1 MFSLLTDYHTQLMCL
16 ATAKYFVS
24 TNTTLVKQTCLL
36 NHGRLP
42 SLVVTPPLLYALVP
56 SAALAEPKTNKQI
69 VTENLGLLPEGHAPF
84 ARTPLLSKRP

>member
-16 ATAKYFVS
+16 ATAKYSFAS

-42 SLVVTPPLLYALVP
+42 SRVVTPSMLYA
-56 SAALAEPKTNKQI
+56 
-69 VTENLGLLPEGHAPF
+69 
-84 ARTPLLSKRP
+84 